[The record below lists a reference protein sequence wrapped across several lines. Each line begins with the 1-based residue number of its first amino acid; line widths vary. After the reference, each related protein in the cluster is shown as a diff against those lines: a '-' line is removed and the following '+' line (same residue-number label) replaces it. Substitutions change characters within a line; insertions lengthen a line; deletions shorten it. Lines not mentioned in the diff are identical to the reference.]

1 MNYNLGKIILL
12 DFVKSNYLIKIDLK
26 LKKKY
31 KVIIVI
37 LEFK

>member
-1 MNYNLGKIILL
+1 MNYNLGKIVSL
-12 DFVKSNYLIKIDLK
+12 DFVKSNHSTKIDLK

-31 KVIIVI
+31 KVIIAI

>member
-1 MNYNLGKIILL
+1 MNYNLGKIVLL
-12 DFVKSNYLIKIDLK
+12 DFVKSSYLIKIDLK